1 MSDRPS
7 WLPLKPSV
15 ARRRA
20 EPAAPA
26 HRERTAPSLATD
38 GARARMIDGLRRA
51 GLRDPQV
58 LEAMAQVPRHL
69 FVDAALASRG
79 YEDVALPIGRGQT
92 ISKPS
97 TVARM
102 IELVAEPLAPA
113 RRAGARALEVGTG
126 CGYQAAVLSRV
137 FGEVVSVERLR
148 GLHEQARTNLRAMRL
163 PNLRLVFGDGNL
175 GVPQAA
181 PFDAII
187 VAAAAGDSIPE
198 SLLEQMRIGARL
210 VAPVG
215 STRQSL
221 HLVERVERDRWQLTI
236 LDAVRFVPLRT
247 GTV

>member
-1 MSDRPS
+1 MRDRPS
-7 WLPLKPSV
+7 WLPLPPPA
-15 ARRRA
+15 ARRRSA
-20 EPAAPA
+20 AAAPA
-26 HRERTAPSLATD
+26 QPERSAPSLASE
-38 GARARMIDGLRRA
+38 GARAKMIDALRRF
-51 GLRDPQV
+51 GVRDAQV
-58 LEAMAQVPRHL
+58 LEAMAQVPRHA

-79 YEDVALPIGRGQT
+79 YEDVSLPIGHGQT

-102 IELVAEPLAPA
+102 IELAVEPIPA
-113 RRAGARALEVGTG
+113 AQRASARVLEIGTG
-126 CGYQAAVLSRV
+126 CGYQAAVLARV
-137 FGEVVSVERLR
+137 FGEAVSVERVR
-148 GLHEQARTNLRAMRL
+148 GLHEQARANLRALRL

-181 PFDAII
+181 PFDA
-187 VAAAAGDSIPE
+187 VVVAAAGDSIPE
-198 SLLEQMRIGARL
+198 ALLEQMRIGARL

>member
-7 WLPLKPSV
+7 WLPLPPAA

-20 EPAAPA
+20 GTAAPVQ
-26 HRERTAPSLATD
+26 RERTAPSLATD
-38 GARARMIDGLRRA
+38 GARARMIDALRRA
-51 GLRDPQV
+51 GLRDGRV
-58 LEAMAQVPRHL
+58 LQGMAQVRRHR
-69 FVDAALASRG
+69 FVDGALASRG
-79 YEDVALPIGRGQT
+79 YEDVALPIGHGQT

-102 IELVAEPLAPA
+102 IELAAEPLDPA
-113 RRAGARALEVGTG
+113 RRASARALEVGTG
-126 CGYQAAVLSRV
+126 CGYQAAVLARV
-137 FGEVVSVERLR
+137 FGEAVSVERVR
-148 GLHEQARTNLRAMRL
+148 GLHEQARANLRAMRL

-181 PFDAII
+181 PFDAI
-187 VAAAAGDSIPE
+187 VVAAAGDSIPDA
-198 SLLEQMRIGARL
+198 LLEQMRIGARL

-215 STRQSL
+215 SARQSL

-247 GTV
+247 GTI

>member
-1 MSDRPS
+1 MRERPGA
-7 WLPLKPSV
+7 PVV
-15 ARRRA
+15 AQ
-20 EPAAPA
+20 
-26 HRERTAPSLATD
+26 RERTAPALATD
-38 GARARMIDGLRRA
+38 GARARMIDALRRT
-51 GLRDPQV
+51 GLRDAHV

-79 YEDVALPIGRGQT
+79 YEDVALPIGHGQT

-102 IELVAEPLAPA
+102 IELAVEPLAPA
-113 RRAGARALEVGTG
+113 RRASARALEVGTG
-126 CGYQAAVLSRV
+126 CGYQAAVLARV
-137 FGEVVSVERLR
+137 FGEAVSVERVR
-148 GLHEQARTNLRAMRL
+148 GLHEQARTNLRAMRV

-181 PFDAII
+181 PFDAIV

-198 SLLEQMRIGARL
+198 ALLEQLRIGARL

-215 STRQSL
+215 SARQSL
-221 HLVERVERDRWQLTI
+221 HLVERVERHRWQLTI

>member
-1 MSDRPS
+1 MRDRPS
-7 WLPLKPSV
+7 WMPLPP
-15 ARRRA
+15 
-20 EPAAPA
+20 PAARKRSGTPA
-26 HRERTAPSLATD
+26 PVQRERSAPSLASD
-38 GARARMIDGLRRA
+38 GARARMIDALR
-51 GLRDPQV
+51 GFGVRDPTV
-58 LEAMAQVPRHL
+58 LDAMAQVPRHA

-79 YEDVALPIGRGQT
+79 YEDVALPIGHGQT
-92 ISKPS
+92 ISRPT

-102 IELVAEPLAPA
+102 VELAVEPLAPA
-113 RRAGARALEVGTG
+113 RRASARVLEVGTG
-126 CGYQAAVLSRV
+126 CGYQAAVLARV
-137 FGEVVSVERLR
+137 FGEAVSVERVR
-148 GLHEQARTNLRAMRL
+148 WLHEQARANLRTMRL

-181 PFDAII
+181 PFDAI
-187 VAAAAGDSIPE
+187 VVAAAGDSIPE
-198 SLLEQMRIGARL
+198 ALLEQMRIGARL